1 MIKRIGL
8 VALLVS
14 MGFVSGCQSTGS
26 ADETAKKDGYR
37 CEQVRSLGSSIPKK
51 RCTTKEQ
58 RRQDRVN
65 AQEQLRESQVTLSG
79 DGAG

>member
-1 MIKRIGL
+1 MIKKIGL

-14 MGFVSGCQSTGS
+14 TGFVTGCQSTDASGDS
-26 ADETAKKDGYR
+26 AKKDGYR

-58 RRQDRVN
+58 RRQDREN
-65 AQEQLRESQVTLSG
+65 AQDHLRESQVILSG
-79 DGAG
+79 DG